1 MANDVAVNQVSFT
14 VQDYSREKSSF
25 TFNAGQAVDNAAWS
39 TALGTFQ
46 TSLDAI
52 IDGVIQSDTQFLVNR
67 FSNDPPVSAQ
77 SHREK
82 KIVVTY
88 EDDVT
93 LKQYVVNI
101 PTRNDTALVYVPN
114 TDTLDLTEE
123 PLATFVSNF
132 EAIAISP
139 AGNAI
144 SVKKAI
150 AVGRNL

>member
-1 MANDVAVNQVSFT
+1 MPNDVAVNQVTFS
-14 VQDYSREKSSF
+14 VKDYSREQSSF
-25 TFNAGQAVDNAAWS
+25 TFNAGQAVDNAAWA

-52 IDGVIQSDTQFLVNR
+52 IDGTIQANQQFLVQR
-67 FSNDPPVSAQ
+67 ISNDPPVSAQ

-82 KIVVTY
+82 KLAITY

-93 LKQYVVNI
+93 LKQYVATI
-101 PTRNDTALVYVPN
+101 PTRNDTVLVYIPN
-114 TDTLDLTEE
+114 TDDLDMTEE
-123 PLATFVSNF
+123 PLATFISNF

-144 SVKKAI
+144 SVKRVV